1 MDFASNSRLVKADKD
16 HHCSSCHKPIRAG
29 TCYTCA
35 PTRIGSRERC
45 FCSQEHANCYAAAV
59 NLGVQELGA
68 EPSDV
73 VACSDRGIYL
83 FAVVLIKGAPHLYVK
98 SSAAIC
104 GLSIN
109 GRILAMEEWDTPIPL
124 KDGRTDV
131 TDRSGRTV
139 FEFDTRIK

>member
-16 HHCSSCHKPIRAG
+16 HYCSSCHKPIRAG
-29 TCYTCA
+29 TWYTCA

-45 FCSQEHANCYAAAV
+45 FCSQEHANCYAAGV
-59 NLGVQELGA
+59 NLGVQEFGA
-68 EPSDV
+68 EPCDV
-73 VACSDRGIYL
+73 VACSDQGVYQ

-109 GRILAMEEWDTPIPL
+109 GRTLAMEEWDSPIPL
-124 KDGRTDV
+124 DDGKTVVKDRGGNPIFEIDV
-131 TDRSGRTV
+131 
-139 FEFDTRIK
+139 